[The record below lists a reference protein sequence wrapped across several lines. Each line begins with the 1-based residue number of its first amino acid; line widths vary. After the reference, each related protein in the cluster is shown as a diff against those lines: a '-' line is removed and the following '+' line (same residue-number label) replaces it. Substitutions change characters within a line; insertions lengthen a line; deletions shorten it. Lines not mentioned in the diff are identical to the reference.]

1 AHAADEVGERL
12 LDGQRDVVTRLP
24 QPHAEPGQGSDV
36 AAPAHGHDHD
46 PHQVSLRDV
55 AVGRAARR
63 RRGRASWSTGAT
75 SRVRPGSRGPGRVT
89 SRPGR
94 RHAVAEPID
103 AMVDLHLAVWNGPAG
118 AGRDTAVA
126 ELYAPDVLVAE
137 PDRARHGHA
146 GMDEAG
152 SALQAQFPGTVIT
165 RTGPI
170 QVVQDLVTY
179 PWTLGTPGEPPLASG
194 RDVLLVRDGMIASLY
209 VVLDPA

>member
-1 AHAADEVGERL
+1 M
-12 LDGQRDVVTRLP
+12 
-24 QPHAEPGQGSDV
+24 
-36 AAPAHGHDHD
+36 
-46 PHQVSLRDV
+46 
-55 AVGRAARR
+55 
-63 RRGRASWSTGAT
+63 
-75 SRVRPGSRGPGRVT
+75 
-89 SRPGR
+89 
-94 RHAVAEPID
+94 AEPID

-146 GMDEAG
+146 GMDEAV

-194 RDVLLVRDGMIASLY
+194 RDVLVVRDGMIASLY